1 MTVYLANWIDCS
13 PGVASLVTC
22 LGAYS
27 SHVKAQEAAS
37 LHTAVQAR
45 LGPLSTFQYTEICPI
60 EVDTPPEPRVG
71 YGTI

>member
-1 MTVYLANWIDCS
+1 MTVYLVNWIDCA
-13 PGVASLVTC
+13 PGVPSLITC

-27 SHVKAQEAAS
+27 GHIAAQAAAS
-37 LHTAVQAR
+37 AYMTIQHR
-45 LGPLSTFQYTEICPI
+45 LGPLSAFQYVEICPI

>member
-1 MTVYLANWIDCS
+1 MIIYLANWIDCS

-37 LHTAVQAR
+37 THTSSQAR
-45 LGPLSTFQYTEICPI
+45 LGPLSEFQYAEICPV

>member
-1 MTVYLANWIDCS
+1 MTIYLANWIDCA

-27 SHVKAQEAAS
+27 SHVKAQEACSTYMS
-37 LHTAVQAR
+37 LQAR
-45 LGPLSTFQYTEICPI
+45 LGPLSAFQYIEICPV

-71 YGTI
+71 YGSI

>member
-1 MTVYLANWIDCS
+1 MTIYLANWIDCA
-13 PGVASLVTC
+13 PGVPSLVTC

-37 LHTAVQAR
+37 TYTSTQAL
-45 LGPLSTFQYTEICPI
+45 LGPLGAFQYAEICPV
-60 EVDTPPEPRVG
+60 EVDSPPEPRVG

>member
-1 MTVYLANWIDCS
+1 MTIYLANWIDCT
-13 PGVASLVTC
+13 PGVPTLVTC

-27 SHVKAQEAAS
+27 SHIKAQEACSAYTKLQS
-37 LHTAVQAR
+37 L
-45 LGPLSTFQYTEICPI
+45 LGPAGPFQYVEICPV